1 MILYLYL
8 SVAVFKCYNS
18 SVVYSL
24 LQGVIMTNSFYD
36 AQTLEE
42 FLALPEYRRDY
53 VVPHGAVFVRQ
64 WFACAA
70 LSQPSLRRACTY
82 YAKSTQSDCRNPRC
96 AKHGVMAWIGTEF
109 VMNDGTHVRA
119 K

>member
-1 MILYLYL
+1 M
-8 SVAVFKCYNS
+8 ANS
-18 SVVYSL
+18 S
-24 LQGVIMTNSFYD
+24 FFD

-53 VVPHGAVFVRQ
+53 VVPLGAVFVKQ

-70 LSQPSLRRACTY
+70 SNLPGLRRACVN
-82 YAKSTQSDCRNPRC
+82 YAKSTQSGYKNPRC
-96 AKHGVMAWIGTEF
+96 AKHGVMTWVGTEF
-109 VMNDGTHVRA
+109 VMDDGTHVRA